1 MIIVVVHLAIVM
13 VQHVLVLMIVE
24 EQDRMMSLLQEYSEV
39 AAEQYFQLEKND
51 NMLMKSLI
59 IIIIDTNLEWK
70 LVVSDQKC
78 SAEAA

>member
-1 MIIVVVHLAIVM
+1 
-13 VQHVLVLMIVE
+13 MIVE

-39 AAEQYFQLEKND
+39 AAEQYFQLEKNY

>member
-1 MIIVVVHLAIVM
+1 
-13 VQHVLVLMIVE
+13 MIVE

-78 SAEAA
+78 SAEAAWG